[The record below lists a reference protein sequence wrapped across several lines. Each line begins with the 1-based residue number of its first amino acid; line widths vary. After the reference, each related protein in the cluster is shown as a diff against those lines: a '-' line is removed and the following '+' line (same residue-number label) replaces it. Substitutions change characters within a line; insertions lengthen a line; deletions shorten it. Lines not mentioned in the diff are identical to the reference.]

1 MLRGMGNGARQGRN
15 SHWEGTWKIPEIC
28 LVCEGEALGL
38 SRHCRDETRRVQD
51 GWEKEDRCRG
61 LCDHWIKQIF
71 TESD

>member
-1 MLRGMGNGARQGRN
+1 MEPDRAGIHIGKEPG
-15 SHWEGTWKIPEIC
+15 KVPEIC